1 MRGLAVG
8 TVTAVAAVGAIL
20 LVRRASL
27 RWGATDDELRMMLPG
42 DDQLPHPDLTAT
54 RGISIGATPSEV
66 WPWLAQLGQNRGGFY
81 SYDWLESASRASRS
95 ATSTSI
101 RPDLQIRTVGEDV
114 NLAPEVALSV
124 VELEEERHLVLRGAV
139 AADGTD
145 IGAPYDFTWAFV
157 LQPRPDGSTR
167 LVVRERYVYLTD
179 WAAGTRRADRD
190 GELPDDRADA
200 AGHPGPGGACRPAGQ
215 RPVAARS
222 VIGAL
227 RPRSCR
233 PARNLVDACENRR
246 MAAIDPDSPRY
257 ARQRVL
263 PGWGVGAQ
271 QRLADAHV
279 VVLGAGGLG
288 SAVVPAL
295 VAAGVGRIT
304 VVDDDRVEATNLHR
318 QTLHSPTDVGRPKV
332 DSAADAAAA
341 LSPETTVVAV
351 PRRFDEGNA
360 VELLADADL
369 VIDGTDDIL
378 TRYVADDAAARAG
391 IPLVWGS
398 AAKFSGQVGV
408 SWEARGVSY
417 RDLFPEP
424 PADAGLSCE
433 VDGILPT
440 VCTVTG
446 GMMAGEALKV
456 LTGVG
461 EPLLGRV
468 VVYDALSGRTREIAY
483 RRAADAARLPRPAA
497 RRCRAAPEPTG
508 EIDAATL
515 SDELASGSPP
525 MLLDV
530 REPWEAAIAAITGST
545 LIPLGELGDRVGELD
560 PAASVVVY
568 CHLGVRSEYA
578 ARLLAGAGFARV
590 RNLAGGID
598 AWSRTVDATVV
609 RY

>member
-1 MRGLAVG
+1 M
-8 TVTAVAAVGAIL
+8 
-20 LVRRASL
+20 
-27 RWGATDDELRMMLPG
+27 
-42 DDQLPHPDLTAT
+42 
-54 RGISIGATPSEV
+54 
-66 WPWLAQLGQNRGGFY
+66 
-81 SYDWLESASRASRS
+81 
-95 ATSTSI
+95 
-101 RPDLQIRTVGEDV
+101 
-114 NLAPEVALSV
+114 
-124 VELEEERHLVLRGAV
+124 
-139 AADGTD
+139 
-145 IGAPYDFTWAFV
+145 
-157 LQPRPDGSTR
+157 
-167 LVVRERYVYLTD
+167 
-179 WAAGTRRADRD
+179 
-190 GELPDDRADA
+190 
-200 AGHPGPGGACRPAGQ
+200 
-215 RPVAARS
+215 
-222 VIGAL
+222 
-227 RPRSCR
+227 
-233 PARNLVDACENRR
+233 
-246 MAAIDPDSPRY
+246 
-257 ARQRVL
+257 L

-295 VAAGVGRIT
+295 VAAGVGRLT

-318 QTLHSPTDVGRPKV
+318 QTLHSPADVGRAKV

-351 PRRFDEGNA
+351 PRRFDEA
-360 VELLADADL
+360 DADELLADADL

-456 LTGVG
+456 LTGIG

-483 RRAADAARLPRPAA
+483 RRAADAAPRPSL
-497 RRCRAAPEPTG
+497 RRRGPLPSATG

-515 SDELASGSPP
+515 SAELDSESPP

>member
-1 MRGLAVG
+1 M
-8 TVTAVAAVGAIL
+8 
-20 LVRRASL
+20 
-27 RWGATDDELRMMLPG
+27 
-42 DDQLPHPDLTAT
+42 
-54 RGISIGATPSEV
+54 
-66 WPWLAQLGQNRGGFY
+66 
-81 SYDWLESASRASRS
+81 
-95 ATSTSI
+95 
-101 RPDLQIRTVGEDV
+101 
-114 NLAPEVALSV
+114 ALDP
-124 VELEEERHLVLRGAV
+124 
-139 AADGTD
+139 AD
-145 IGAPYDFTWAFV
+145 
-157 LQPRPDGSTR
+157 
-167 LVVRERYVYLTD
+167 
-179 WAAGTRRADRD
+179 
-190 GELPDDRADA
+190 
-200 AGHPGPGGACRPAGQ
+200 
-215 RPVAARS
+215 
-222 VIGAL
+222 
-227 RPRSCR
+227 
-233 PARNLVDACENRR
+233 
-246 MAAIDPDSPRY
+246 PRY

-263 PGWGVGAQ
+263 PGWGVDAQ
-271 QRLADAHV
+271 RRLADAHV

-295 VAAGVGRIT
+295 VAAGIGRIT
-304 VVDDDRVEATNLHR
+304 LVDDDRVEVTNLHR
-318 QTLHSPTDVGRPKV
+318 QVLHAPADVGRPKV
-332 DSAADAAAA
+332 ESAADAASA
-341 LSPETTVVAV
+341 LSPETTFVPVVA
-351 PRRFDEGNA
+351 RFDEGHA
-360 VELLADADL
+360 DELLADADL

-408 SWEARGVSY
+408 SWEARGLSY

-468 VVYDALSGRTREIAY
+468 VVYDALSGRTREIAF
-483 RRAADAARLPRPAA
+483 RRAADAAPRPHAPDVAPAA
-497 RRCRAAPEPTG
+497 RTSAPPAPPAPAV
-508 EIDAATL
+508 IDAATL
-515 SDELASGSPP
+515 SEELGSESPP

-545 LIPLGELGDRVGELD
+545 LIPLGELGGRVGELD

-590 RNLAGGID
+590 RNLVGGID
-598 AWSRTVDATVV
+598 AWSRSVDATVV

>member
-1 MRGLAVG
+1 MD
-8 TVTAVAAVGAIL
+8 AIQ
-20 LVRRASL
+20 A
-27 RWGATDDELRMMLPG
+27 
-42 DDQLPHPDLTAT
+42 
-54 RGISIGATPSEV
+54 
-66 WPWLAQLGQNRGGFY
+66 
-81 SYDWLESASRASRS
+81 
-95 ATSTSI
+95 
-101 RPDLQIRTVGEDV
+101 
-114 NLAPEVALSV
+114 
-124 VELEEERHLVLRGAV
+124 
-139 AADGTD
+139 
-145 IGAPYDFTWAFV
+145 
-157 LQPRPDGSTR
+157 
-167 LVVRERYVYLTD
+167 
-179 WAAGTRRADRD
+179 
-190 GELPDDRADA
+190 
-200 AGHPGPGGACRPAGQ
+200 
-215 RPVAARS
+215 
-222 VIGAL
+222 
-227 RPRSCR
+227 
-233 PARNLVDACENRR
+233 
-246 MAAIDPDSPRY
+246 DSPRY

-279 VVLGAGGLG
+279 VMLGAGGLG

-295 VAAGVGRIT
+295 VAAGVGRVT

-318 QTLHSPTDVGRPKV
+318 QTLHSPADVGRSKV

-341 LSPETTVVAV
+341 LSPETTIVAV
-351 PRRFDEGNA
+351 PRRFDAGNA
-360 VELLADADL
+360 DELLADADL
-369 VIDGTDDIL
+369 VIDGTDDVL

-391 IPLVWGS
+391 LPLVWGS

-468 VVYDALSGRTREIAY
+468 VVFDALSGRTREIAY
-483 RRAADAARLPRPAA
+483 RRAADAAPRPAA
-497 RRCRAAPEPTG
+497 APPASEPAASAPAAIGTV
-508 EIDAATL
+508 DAATL
-515 SDELASGSPP
+515 SDELGSGSPP
-525 MLLDV
+525 VLLDV
-530 REPWEAAIAAITGST
+530 REPWEAAIAAIAGST

-590 RNLAGGID
+590 RNLTGGID